1 MCLFRRIQRN
11 SYFSS
16 KFSDFRKKR
25 TTFLTEYRIFLKLF
39 PPIVREQT
47 VREGVRDVRER
58 NVREHCSS

>member
-1 MCLFRRIQRN
+1 M
-11 SYFSS
+11 
-16 KFSDFRKKR
+16 
-25 TTFLTEYRIFLKLF
+25 IFVKNIAISIDKYQISLKLF